1 MKILVSF
8 ISSRNKEDFQGT
20 RLRKSI
26 KGSLELSGIKYTS
39 SHIDYYDVAHFI
51 SVKDENRIN
60 ESLENNDKVVVS
72 CLGTE
77 GDKTTSYLDVK
88 IDKKGKKII
97 SLLPKII
104 KVLNKVH
111 LILVPNEISKEFLIK
126 EGVTTKISVVPTGVN
141 LSRFDFSRED
151 EKEIFYRYYREDKT
165 KKLIVATGHYDSLS
179 GISAYVAAA
188 KKNPDAIFYYFAPD
202 TKKLSFKTRRLIKNA
217 PKNLKFKSIP
227 SDDIYRSALINASLY
242 VYTGYG
248 VLGVVSLLEAM
259 AARCQIIIREQ
270 PMFEDIFKD
279 QDNVYVYK
287 YSETLT
293 SFIKDFLEEK
303 VESTIEN
310 AYKYVQTVTIDKVGE
325 LLKNSYESLLK

>member
-1 MKILVSF
+1 MKVLVSF
-8 ISSRNKEDFQGT
+8 VSSRNKEDFQGT

-26 KGSLELSGIKYTS
+26 KGSLELSGIKHTS

-51 SVKDENRIN
+51 SVKDENKIN

-97 SLLPKII
+97 NLLPKTLKI
-104 KVLNKVH
+104 LNKVH
-111 LILVPNEISKEFLIK
+111 LVLVPNEISKEFLIK
-126 EGVTTKISVVPTGVN
+126 EGVTTKIDIVPIGVN

-151 EKEIFYRYYREDKT
+151 EKEIFYRYYREDRT

-179 GISAYVAAA
+179 GISAYIAAA
-188 KKNPDAIFYYFAPD
+188 KKNRDAIFYYFAPD
-202 TKKLSFKTRRLIKNA
+202 TKKLSFKIRRLIKNA

-248 VLGVVSLLEAM
+248 VLGVVNLIEAM